1 MLTVLKLKQ
10 NKIYNIPST
19 GISIKSGFPSESPTN
34 PILVITSFTS
44 ALNKDTLGLSFDIY
58 FDIYASPESFFNAY
72 SKIYSS
78 FVAVPE
84 SDAYS
89 AATLQVQPGSINL
102 IDKVQEL
109 LFHILMSQP
118 EFADWEIATVTL
130 P

>member
-10 NKIYNIPST
+10 NKIYNVPST

-89 AATLQVQPGSINL
+89 VATLQVQPGSINL

-109 LFHILMSQP
+109 LFHILISQP